1 MLGHLQFIE
10 QDPTRATQFDSM
22 SNDLNELMKIAD
34 QISRMAM
41 DMQQKQIE
49 AMQQQQQGQQQDPK
63 MAVAMNKIELDRMKF
78 QNDAQIKQAKAQHQ
92 MQLQDRRT
100 AQRLM
105 VDKLKVAQQYGSIQP

>member
-1 MLGHLQFIE
+1 
-10 QDPTRATQFDSM
+10 
-22 SNDLNELMKIAD
+22 
-34 QISRMAM
+34 
-41 DMQQKQIE
+41 
-49 AMQQQQQGQQQDPK
+49 

-105 VDKLKVAQQYGSIQP
+105 VDKLELAQKYGSTQP